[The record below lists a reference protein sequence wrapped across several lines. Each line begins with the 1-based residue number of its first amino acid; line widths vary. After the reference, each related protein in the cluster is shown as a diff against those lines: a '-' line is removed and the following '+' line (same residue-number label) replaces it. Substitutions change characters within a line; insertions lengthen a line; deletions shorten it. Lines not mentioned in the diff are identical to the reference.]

1 MAQVG
6 RRDQPL
12 RTQIRARMA
21 GHWPEAIALALIV
34 LVAGF
39 LRLYDLQSFADW
51 DSDQGGVMLA

>member
-1 MAQVG
+1 
-6 RRDQPL
+6 
-12 RTQIRARMA
+12 MA